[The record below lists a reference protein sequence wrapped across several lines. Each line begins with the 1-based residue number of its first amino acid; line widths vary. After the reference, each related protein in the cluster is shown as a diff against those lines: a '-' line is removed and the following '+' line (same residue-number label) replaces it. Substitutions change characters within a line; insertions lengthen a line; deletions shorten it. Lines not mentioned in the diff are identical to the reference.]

1 MAPREEMADRSGST
15 RRRTIGP
22 RKGDIREQ
30 EILDAAENLLAKRG
44 YQDMTVNEI
53 AEAAG
58 ITRGALYFY
67 FASKQA
73 VVTALVART
82 VQELRDK
89 SGAVHEDTAP
99 PESVI
104 ATALDQ
110 TLQLWID
117 HGVVMRIAIDLA
129 STVPAIEDFWT
140 GTAELSIDAITEVL
154 LRMGIPAGAGP
165 QDAPAIARTLCWMI
179 ERTFYQA
186 SKVSMADLHRAK
198 QTCQAVWLRIGYA
211 P

>member
-1 MAPREEMADRSGST
+1 MSDSSGPT
-15 RRRTIGP
+15 RRRTTGP

-30 EILDAAENLLAKRG
+30 GILDAAENLLAKRG
-44 YQDMTVNEI
+44 YQAMTVNDI

-67 FASKQA
+67 FASKQD

-89 SGAVHEDTAP
+89 SHAARRDTAP
-99 PESVI
+99 PEAVI

-110 TLQLWID
+110 TLQLWGD
-117 HGVVMRIAIDLA
+117 HGVVMRTAIDLA
-129 STVPAIEDFWT
+129 SAVPAIDELWS
-140 GTAELSIDAITEVL
+140 GTADISIEAIADVL
-154 LRMGIPAGAGP
+154 LRMGVPAGNGP
-165 QDAPAIARTLCWMI
+165 HDASALAHAMCWMI

-186 SKVSMADLHRAK
+186 SKVEVADLHRAK
-198 QTCQAVWLRIGYA
+198 QTCQTVWLRVGQTQ
-211 P
+211 